1 MEKCFAKMMPYF
13 WRVGLGPEIILWIT
27 LNVKFRYLF
36 SKIVIE
42 ISAGLTAKLRV
53 LHF

>member
-13 WRVGLGPEIILWIT
+13 WRVSLEPEITLWIT
-27 LNVKFRYLF
+27 LNVKSRYLF
-36 SKIVIE
+36 SKIVIV
-42 ISAGLTAKLRV
+42 IYADLATKLRV